1 MPFFTYDTSFIVSYK
16 LSDLPDNF
24 LLSAVVLLELIASA
38 KDESTLK
45 QYERLRKVYEK
56 DDTLIVPNSEDWL
69 LASKILY
76 WLEQGRKK
84 KAGGKS
90 PPKKRGATQNMA
102 VDALIAVTARRY
114 NAIVITENW
123 DDFKAIQYYCN
134 VKLMRGKDFLKR

>member
-84 KAGGKS
+84 KAGDKS

-114 NAIVITENW
+114 NAIVVTENW

>member
-24 LLSAVVLLELIASA
+24 LLSSVVLLELTASA

-56 DDTLIVPNSEDWL
+56 DNTLIVPTSEDWL

-76 WLEQGRKK
+76 WLEQGRKQ

-90 PPKKRGATQNMA
+90 PPKKRGATQSMA
-102 VDALIAVTARRY
+102 LDALIAVTARRH
-114 NAIVITENW
+114 NAIVVTENW

-134 VKLMRGKDFLKR
+134 VKLM

>member
-24 LLSAVVLLELIASA
+24 LLSAIVLLELIASA

-45 QYERLRKVYEK
+45 QYEELRKVYEK

-90 PPKKRGATQNMA
+90 PPKKRGATQSMA

-114 NAIVITENW
+114 NAIVVTENW